1 MPIVETRAHTAVPE
15 ADQTRDLCAVF
26 LALQAQAQAS
36 HALRDELSAI
46 KHSRSWRLTAP
57 LRRLRSWLSP
67 PLAPQVAPLQPAM
80 KRSANLVLPDPS
92 ELLHRRAAVAA
103 VAGSATRAAP
113 GRRQLL
119 VDVTELAREN
129 LGAGVQR
136 VVYRIL
142 AEFLIEPPHG
152 LRVEPVR
159 LADDGQYVY
168 ARDFL
173 AHMLGLPRAEAGS
186 DVPVA
191 FEAGDEFL
199 GLDLIRDRAGLA
211 RPALQA
217 MRAKAVSISFVV
229 FDLLPLQHP
238 DWFPPGVSARFKEWL
253 RLVTDCGDRAL
264 CISDVVREDLR
275 SLLSD
280 TGFGGT
286 MALATFPLGAD
297 LDGWLPPAAAMP
309 PVKVGSAR
317 LLMVGTLEHRK
328 GHAQA
333 LDAFELLWAR
343 GERCDLAIVGRIGW
357 LVPGLVDRICGHPE
371 LGKRLHWID
380 GGGDATLLAA
390 YRGSTGLLAPS
401 WGEGFGLPLVE
412 AAAQGLPILA
422 RDLPVFRA
430 VAGEGADYFQGDSG
444 EELASAIHDWLQ
456 RWREDRV
463 ANPLEVSASSWRD
476 SAGVLKKLLAKP

>member
-1 MPIVETRAHTAVPE
+1 MPKLENRACTAAPE

-26 LALQAQAQAS
+26 LALQAQAHAN
-36 HALRDELSAI
+36 HALRDELSAM

-57 LRRLRSWLSP
+57 LRRLRSWLRP
-67 PLAPQVAPLQPAM
+67 PSAPPVAPLQPAV
-80 KRSANLVLPDPS
+80 KRSADLVLPDPS
-92 ELLHRRAAVAA
+92 ELLHRRAAVA
-103 VAGSATRAAP
+103 VNATQAAP
-113 GRRQLL
+113 NRRQLL

-136 VVYRIL
+136 VVYRIF

-152 LRVEPVR
+152 FRVEPVR
-159 LADDGQYVY
+159 LSDDGHYVY
-168 ARDFL
+168 ARGFL
-173 AHMLGLPRAEAGS
+173 AHTLGLPPTGAGA
-186 DVPVA
+186 DVPVH
-191 FEAGDEFL
+191 FEAGDQFL
-199 GLDLIRDRAGLA
+199 GLDLIRDRVDLA
-211 RPALQA
+211 RPLLLA
-217 MRAKAVSISFVV
+217 MRAKGVGISFVV

-238 DWFPPGVSARFKEWL
+238 EWFPPGVAGRFEEWL
-253 RLVTDCGDRAL
+253 RLVRDCGDRAF

-275 SLLSD
+275 SLIER
-280 TGFGGT
+280 TGVGET
-286 MALATFPLGAD
+286 LALASFPLGAD
-297 LDGWLPPAAAMP
+297 LDGWLPPAAGMP
-309 PVKVGSAR
+309 ALEAGGAR

-343 GERCDLAIVGRIGW
+343 GERCELAIVGRIGW

-380 GGGDATLLAA
+380 GGDDATLLAA

-422 RDLPVFRA
+422 RDLPVFRG
-430 VAGEGADYFQGDSG
+430 VAGEGADYFLGASG
-444 EELASAIHDWLQ
+444 EELASAIQDWLQ
-456 RWREDRV
+456 RWREGRLADSQAVIQR
-463 ANPLEVSASSWRD
+463 SWRD
-476 SAGVLKKLLAKP
+476 SADALKRLLPGA